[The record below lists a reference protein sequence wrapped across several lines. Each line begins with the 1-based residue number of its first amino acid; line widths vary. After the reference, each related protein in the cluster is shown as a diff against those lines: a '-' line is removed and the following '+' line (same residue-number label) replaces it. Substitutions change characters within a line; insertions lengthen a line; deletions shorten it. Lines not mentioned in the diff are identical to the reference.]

1 MLLHARYVFYIG
13 IEFDCNYVAVN
24 HCGGYGI
31 ITRGG
36 DYRSFAG
43 YECCWLFE
51 VNFDAKSVVK
61 FLQASGLEL
70 SPGDK
75 TESMF
80 VSLKIIPETI
90 LSNGRGNLS
99 GLLNKKTPSIV
110 GQHVESPSMA
120 GDDGVQNARRL
131 K

>member
-1 MLLHARYVFYIG
+1 MLPSIIAVVTVLFRVVGTAGVLPD
-13 IEFDCNYVAVN
+13 IEW
-24 HCGGYGI
+24 
-31 ITRGG
+31 
-36 DYRSFAG
+36 
-43 YECCWLFE
+43 CWLFE
-51 VNFDAKSVVK
+51 VNFDAKFVVK

-80 VSLKIIPETI
+80 VNLKIIPETI

-99 GLLNKKTPSIV
+99 GLLNKKTPGIV

-120 GDDGVQNARRL
+120 GDDGVQNARHL
-131 K
+131 E